1 MKKEVCRSS
10 AVLRPR
16 EPGVNDKA
24 VACGLV
30 QIRTLRCTSVHA
42 VALAL
47 AAGGC
52 PVQQLNRGD
61 LLLIAVLWLLSR
73 SRVQTVQAA
82 TACEEGRYVAL
93 FFDRCGLR

>member
-1 MKKEVCRSS
+1 M
-10 AVLRPR
+10 
-16 EPGVNDKA
+16 
-24 VACGLV
+24 
-30 QIRTLRCTSVHA
+30 HA

-82 TACEEGRYVAL
+82 TACEEGRYVAYSSIAAAFGNSANPMRIL
-93 FFDRCGLR
+93 ADRI